1 MQPVLESPVLVS
13 ADSHV
18 FEPPTLWQERL
29 PRSMRDRGPRMEVV
43 GDHYALV
50 MEGLPP
56 RKLAP
61 VTSSAHD
68 GGGAPGTGARGGAD
82 AGQRFTDLRA
92 DGVVAEVIY
101 PTFGLFVDIV
111 PDPDLQL
118 ACARVYND
126 WCADVFFSH
135 PDTFLPAA
143 MVPVRDVA
151 TSVEEIERC
160 RELGYRTVMLPT
172 TAPEGTQWNDPRYD
186 PIWDAAVAAGLPISM
201 HVGTGAVPQRERGP
215 GGAVINY
222 VKVGLLAADTLAYFA
237 ASGILD
243 RRPGLHVVFVET
255 GAGWLAYA
263 CERMDEA
270 YEEHAQ
276 WVTPKLSRLPSEIVR
291 GQCHVTLGA
300 DRAPILARDIT
311 GVAPLMWA
319 SDYPHPEGTFPQSR
333 AVVER
338 IFAGVPADDIA
349 AIAGGNA
356 ARVYG
361 IDLDAAAAR
370 IGTGT
375 DAQA

>member
-1 MQPVLESPVLVS
+1 MNPVLVS

-29 PRSMRDRGPRMEVV
+29 PAPLRDRGPRLDRV
-43 GDHYALV
+43 GDYWALV
-50 MEGLPP
+50 MDGLPP
-56 RKLAP
+56 RKLAK
-61 VTSSAHD
+61 VDGDRD
-68 GGGAPGTGARGGAD
+68 GGSGQPGAGAGHGGAD
-82 AGQRFTDLRA
+82 AAGRFADLRA

-111 PDPDLQL
+111 PDPELQL

-126 WCADVFFSH
+126 WCAEVFFSH
-135 PDTFLPAA
+135 RETFLPAA
-143 MVPVRDVA
+143 MIPVRDVDTA
-151 TSVEEIERC
+151 VAEIDRC
-160 RELGYRTVMLPT
+160 AELGYRTVMLPT
-172 TAPEGTQWNDPRYD
+172 TAPEGTQWNDPRYEAL
-186 PIWDAAVAAGLPISM
+186 WGAAVRASLPISM

-222 VKVGLLAADTLAYFA
+222 VKVGLLAADTLAYFV
-237 ASGILD
+237 ASGTLD
-243 RRPGLHVVFVET
+243 RHPDLHVVFVET

-276 WVTPKLSRLPSEIVR
+276 WVTPKLSRRPSEIVAQ
-291 GQCHVTLGA
+291 QCHVTLGA
-300 DRAPILARDIT
+300 DEAPILGRSIT

-319 SDYPHPEGTFPQSR
+319 SDYPHPEGTFPESR

-338 IFAGVPADDIA
+338 IFAGVPDDEVA

-356 ARVYG
+356 AAVYG
-361 IDLDAAAAR
+361 IDLAAAQAR
-370 IGTGT
+370 LAEGSR
-375 DAQA
+375 

>member
-1 MQPVLESPVLVS
+1 MNAPTLVS

-29 PRSMRDRGPRMEVV
+29 PAGLRERGPRLEVV
-43 GDHYALV
+43 GEHYALV

-56 RKLAP
+56 RKLAKVGP
-61 VTSSAHD
+61 AED
-68 GGGAPGTGARGGAD
+68 GGVASAPGEHGAGGAD
-82 AGQRFTDLRA
+82 AARRFADLRA

-111 PDPDLQL
+111 PDPELQR
-118 ACARVYND
+118 ACAQVYND
-126 WCADVFFSH
+126 WCAEVFFSH
-135 PDTFLPAA
+135 PETFLPAA
-143 MVPVRDVA
+143 MVPVRDPADSVA
-151 TSVEEIERC
+151 EIERC
-160 RELGYRTVMLPT
+160 KELGYRTVMLPT
-172 TAPEGTQWNDPRYD
+172 TPPEGTQWNDPRYE
-186 PIWDAAVAAGLPISM
+186 PIWEAAVRASLPISM

-222 VKVGLLAADTLAYFA
+222 VKVGLLAADTLSYFV
-237 ASGILD
+237 ASGTLD
-243 RRPGLHVVFVET
+243 RHPELHMVFVET

-276 WVTPKLSRLPSEIVR
+276 WVTPTLSRRPSEIVR
-291 GQCHVTLGA
+291 DQCHVTLGA
-300 DRAPILARDIT
+300 DEAPVLARSIT
-311 GVAPLMWA
+311 GVGPLMWA
-319 SDYPHPEGTFPQSR
+319 SDYPHPEGTFPESR

-338 IFAGVPADDIA
+338 IFAGVPADEVA

-361 IDLDAAAAR
+361 IDLAAATER
-370 IGTGT
+370 IGT
-375 DAQA
+375 QPEVVS